1 MFLQRSRPNYGL
13 AFLAR
18 GLLAICVVSSR
29 TVAWDQTSA
38 TSSQTT
44 QSPPLSF
51 VRAFSS
57 ADDVRPEHP
66 VLDRTLNIIAGPADP
81 EVHVDALKSPSAVA
95 TDSSHRIFV
104 ADPGA
109 HTVHVFDFVHSKYDR
124 LDRHGD
130 HLHTP
135 VSLAVDSQD
144 NLYVLDQSSR
154 SVLVYDSNGKFHRR
168 LGKLR
173 GGESYFDDPSGVA
186 VDKSSRRI
194 YVCDRQGHLIY
205 VMDERGKLVRK
216 LGNRGGGTGPGEFR
230 FPTVVAVAGNE
241 VFVLD
246 TGNKRIQV
254 FDTGGHFLRALNLVY
269 ADRRTGLAVDSRS
282 NIYISDSSLDQIQ
295 VLGHEGQKR
304 YTFDCSTVKGANFS
318 HPSAIWIDAGH
329 SLYVVDSQNN
339 RVGIFKINGD
349 NAAP

>member
-1 MFLQRSRPNYGL
+1 MFLQRSRAKYSL

-29 TVAWDQTSA
+29 TVAFDQTSA
-38 TSSQTT
+38 TTSQTAE
-44 QSPPLSF
+44 SPPLSF

-81 EVHVDALKSPSAVA
+81 EVRVDALKSPSAVA

-109 HTVHVFDFVHSKYDR
+109 HTVHIFDFIHSKYDR

-130 HLHTP
+130 RLHSP
-135 VSLAVDSQD
+135 ISLAVDGQD
-144 NLYVLDQSSR
+144 NLYVLDQNSR

-168 LGKLR
+168 LGKVR
-173 GGESYFDDPSGVA
+173 GGESYFEDPSGIA

-205 VMDERGKLVRK
+205 VMDGRGKLLRK
-216 LGNRGGGTGPGEFR
+216 LGSRFGGTGAGEFR

-246 TGNKRIQV
+246 TGNRRIQV
-254 FDTGGHFLRALNLVY
+254 FDTGGHFLRALNLAY
-269 ADRRTGLAVDSRS
+269 ADRSTGLTVDSRS
-282 NIYISDSSLDQIQ
+282 NIYISDSSLAQIQ

-304 YTFDCSTVKGANFS
+304 YTFDPSAVKGADFS
-318 HPSAIWIDAGH
+318 HPSAMWIDAAR

-339 RVGIFKINGD
+339 RVGIFQIKRD

>member
-1 MFLQRSRPNYGL
+1 MFLQRSRANYRL

-81 EVHVDALKSPSAVA
+81 EVRVDALKSPSAVA

-130 HLHTP
+130 RLHTP

-173 GGESYFDDPSGVA
+173 GGESYFENPSGIA
-186 VDKSSRRI
+186 VDKSSRRT

-216 LGNRGGGTGPGEFR
+216 LGSRGGGTGPGE
-230 FPTVVAVAGNE
+230 
-241 VFVLD
+241 
-246 TGNKRIQV
+246 
-254 FDTGGHFLRALNLVY
+254 
-269 ADRRTGLAVDSRS
+269 
-282 NIYISDSSLDQIQ
+282 
-295 VLGHEGQKR
+295 
-304 YTFDCSTVKGANFS
+304 
-318 HPSAIWIDAGH
+318 
-329 SLYVVDSQNN
+329 
-339 RVGIFKINGD
+339 
-349 NAAP
+349 